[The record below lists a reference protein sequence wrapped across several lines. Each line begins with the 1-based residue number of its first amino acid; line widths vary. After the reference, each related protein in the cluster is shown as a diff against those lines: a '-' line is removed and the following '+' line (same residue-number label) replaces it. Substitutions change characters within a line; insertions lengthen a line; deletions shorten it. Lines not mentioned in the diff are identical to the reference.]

1 MDVLSRDLGLR
12 FWNFFNE
19 DPRHGFPACVGVITS
34 TVSGT
39 ISDPESYAYL
49 AVMDVITVPLNM
61 ADAME
66 TFTTSF
72 IHVHNTVNWKRA

>member
-12 FWNFFNE
+12 FSNFFNE
-19 DPRHGFPACVGVITS
+19 DPRHGIPACDGVITS

-49 AVMDVITVPLNM
+49 AFVDVVTVPLNM
-61 ADAME
+61 ANAMK